1 MYPDHSDDNV
11 LLTPFLGAPSFHV
24 AEEKNNLSTLN
35 GCYVP
40 CLLNIMGVILFLRL
54 GWAIGEAGVGYV
66 LIMFAVAETMTLLT
80 VLSLSAMLTNG
91 AMKGGGSYFMI
102 SRTLGPEFGG
112 SIGLLFWVA
121 YAVGASF
128 YIVGFAEEV
137 RNTWFPDQDTNA
149 WFTAGIGSMGLF
161 GTLLISLAGARYFT
175 KVNVLLFLIQFSAIV
190 MALLA
195 MFIRQDAKLATGTF
209 SPWSLDNLHSH
220 WGSGF
225 LPDPDLCAGTCDF
238 VIVFGV
244 LFPAV
249 TGIMEGANLSGDLK
263 DPDYSIPRGTLGAVF
278 TSIFFYMLLI
288 LGYAGCVDRDG
299 LRDNLTV
306 MQDIAWSNNYVV
318 TGILV
323 STVSSCLGAIFGGSR
338 VLQALARDGI
348 FPHTKWLR
356 YGTKRGDEPL
366 VAVIATWAVAQGCTL
381 IGNLNVIAPIISS
394 FFCLSYATVNLA
406 CFLLEVSGTPNFRP
420 HWKWYN
426 KYTSAAGFIMAMAIN
441 FWLDY
446 KFATGSLILTLLVF
460 FVLMKKGPEVAWGD
474 VTQSLLFHQI
484 RKFLLQMDQRKSHNK
499 HWRPS
504 VMLLQFDLDLALIDF
519 CNILKKGGLYVIGN
533 IIVTD
538 NFQETAIEAMKHKK
552 AWLKFITEAKIKAFS
567 QTAVAPSIRLGCQNL
582 LMMGGIG
589 ALMPNTVVLPL
600 LFDEDGNDKS
610 MSVSLKSNLRNFLR
624 KKSSLKITSLSQ
636 DFLASAQIP
645 IGDLSMKH
653 TESRML
659 DILEYLGIIRDIL
672 ISKKNVI
679 IAENFE
685 SYNLNLLNS
694 VSIQQYVRRTT
705 NASND
710 KELMSPASS
719 IKEKLLQ
726 TKMKKKKRIDVWIDC
741 SAYTWDMVSSKRDSG
756 FPALMLQLAFIVSQ
770 NPQFARGSQIRAILL
785 VELNCH
791 EKAKEVFL
799 RCCKLLRLKVDFI
812 HYIEDVQGMLK
823 WNEFMQNEE
832 KYDLGNLKVDNAAEN
847 GDNPDLSDTGVV
859 ASARRLNNLICEHS
873 EDTYITFFAL
883 PEIPPIFHNDPDI
896 SKRLGH
902 RWLQHLLNLV
912 NGIPCPIAFVKTGEI
927 DPVIS
932 TAM

>member
-1 MYPDHSDDNV
+1 MYENIGVSSR
-11 LLTPFLGAPSFHV
+11 PFLGSPSSNTV
-24 AEEKNNLSTLN
+24 EEKNNLGTLN

-66 LIMFAVAETMTLLT
+66 LIMFVIAETMTLLT

-137 RNTWFPDQDTNA
+137 RNTWYPAQADNQ
-149 WFTAGIGSMGLF
+149 WFTAGIGSLGLF
-161 GTLLISLAGARYFT
+161 GSLLISLAGARYFT
-175 KVNVLLFLIQFSAIV
+175 KVNVLLFLIQFSAIL

-195 MFIRQDAKLATGTF
+195 MFIRQDATLVSGTF
-209 SPWSLDNLHSH
+209 YPWNWENFRSH
-220 WGSGF
+220 WGPLF
-225 LPDPDLCAGTCDF
+225 NYDPDLCSGTCDF

-244 LFPAV
+244 MFPAV

-278 TSIFFYMLLI
+278 TSILFYMLLI
-288 LGYAGCVDRDG
+288 LGYSGCVDRVG
-299 LRDNLTV
+299 LKTNLTV
-306 MQDIAWSNNYVV
+306 MQDIAWSNDFVII
-318 TGILV
+318 GILV

-348 FPHTKWLR
+348 FPHTKWLK
-356 YGTKRGDEPL
+356 YGTKKGDEPL
-366 VAVIATWAVAQGCTL
+366 VAVIVTWAVAQGCTL
-381 IGNLNVIAPIISS
+381 VGNLNVIAPIIAS

-420 HWKWYN
+420 HWQWYN
-426 KYTSAAGFIMAMAIN
+426 KYTAATGFIMAIAIN

-446 KFATGSLILTLLVF
+446 VFATCALVIQILVF
-460 FVLMKKGPEVAWGD
+460 VYLLKKGPEVAWGD

-484 RKFLLQMDQRKSHNK
+484 RKFLLRMDQGKSHNK
-499 HWRPS
+499 QWRPS

-533 IIVTD
+533 IIVTED
-538 NFQETAIEAMKHKK
+538 FQETAIEALKHKK
-552 AWLKFITEAKIKAFS
+552 AWMKFITEAKIKAFS
-567 QTAVAPSIRLGCQNL
+567 QTAVASSIRLGCQNL

-589 ALMPNTVVLPL
+589 SLMPNTIVVPL
-600 LFDEDGNDKS
+600 LFDEASNNKA
-610 MSVSLKSNLRNFLR
+610 MSSCLKTNISNFLR
-624 KKSSLKITSLSQ
+624 RKSSLRITSLSH
-636 DFLASAQIP
+636 DFLNVAQIP

-653 TESRML
+653 NDSRHL
-659 DILEYLGIIRDIL
+659 DVVEYLGIIRDIL
-672 ISKKNVI
+672 ISNKNVI

-685 SYNLNLLNS
+685 SYNLDLLNS
-694 VSIQQYVRRTT
+694 VSIQQYERRRTGAHE
-705 NASND
+705 N
-710 KELMSPASS
+710 EMISPASTL
-719 IKEKLLQ
+719 KEKLIL
-726 TKMKKKKRIDVWIDC
+726 KKAKRSKRVDVWIHC
-741 SAYTWDMVSSKRDSG
+741 SAYSWDMEESRRDSG

-770 NPQFARGSQIRAILL
+770 NPHFARASQIRAILL
-785 VELNCH
+785 VELNK
-791 EKAKEVFL
+791 EQRAKDIFL
-799 RCCKLLRLKVDFI
+799 RCCKVLRLKVDSI
-812 HYIEDVQGMLK
+812 LCVPDVQGRFK
-823 WNEFMQNEE
+823 WEDFRLNEE
-832 KYDLGNLKVDNAAEN
+832 KSGLGAAEHKR
-847 GDNPDLSDTGVV
+847 DTNPADT
-859 ASARRLNNLICEHS
+859 AAINLARRLNRLLCDHS
-873 EDTYITFFAL
+873 QDTYITFFAL
-883 PEIPPIFHNDPDI
+883 PEIPPKYSNFPNV
-896 SKRLGH
+896 SKSLSH
-902 RWLQHLLNLV
+902 SWLLHLLNLI